1 MRTDYIQFTKAHSV
15 HNFIKGLGLCLFL
28 AVCAKLLSELPY
40 FGILG
45 QLVIAILLGMGWRG
59 IFGMPAGAEEGAAFA
74 GKKLL
79 RYGIILLGMRLNL
92 SDIAHAGFKV
102 FLLVILQIA
111 FTLAVMLGLA
121 RLLKLDPG
129 VGLLTACGTAIC
141 GAAAVAAISP
151 QIKANDEETAT
162 AVATVA
168 LLGTVWTFVYTLS
181 LPWLGLSSAGYGVF
195 AGASLHEIAH
205 VIAAAGPAGRE
216 ALDLAVVV
224 KLTRVAMLVPV
235 ALGIGFWDARKRT
248 KKLRITSNE
257 VLTVDKP
264 QPERARWRE
273 IPVPWF
279 ILGFLFMSG
288 LNTLKLIP
296 TPASDAVVTG
306 AYQLMA
312 MAMAG
317 LGLGVNA
324 ASLIRKG
331 VKPLAAGVIGSV
343 LLSGFVYG
351 LIAWFR
357 LG

>member
-1 MRTDYIQFTKAHSV
+1 MRTVNIRLTNAQGV
-15 HNFIKGLGLCLFL
+15 HNFIKGLGLCLLL

-45 QLVIAILLGMGWRG
+45 QLVIAILLGMGCRG
-59 IFGMPAGAEEGAAFA
+59 IFGVPAGVEEGAVFA

-92 SDIAHAGFKV
+92 SDISHAGFKV
-102 FLLVILQIA
+102 FLLVGLQIA
-111 FTLAVMLGLA
+111 FTFAVMLGLA
-121 RLLKLDPG
+121 RLMKLDP
-129 VGLLTACGTAIC
+129 VTGLLTACGTAIC

-151 QIKANDEETAT
+151 QIKASDEETAT

-168 LLGTVWTFVYTLS
+168 LLGTVWTLAYTVS
-181 LPWLGLSSAGYGVF
+181 LPWLGLSPAGYGVL

-205 VIAAAGPAGRE
+205 VIAAAGPAGKE

-235 ALGIGFWDARKRT
+235 ALVIGFWDARKRAR
-248 KKLRITSNE
+248 KLQLTSNE
-257 VLTVDKP
+257 VLSGNKP
-264 QPERARWRE
+264 QPERSRWRE

-279 ILGFLFMSG
+279 ILGFLIMSG
-288 LNTLKLIP
+288 LNTMKLIP
-296 TPASDAVVTG
+296 APAADAVVTG

-331 VKPLAAGVIGSV
+331 VKPLAAGAIGSV